1 MDAYLTIVG
10 KREVRRYRSR
20 SIPEDALTQILEA
33 GRASGSSRNRQPWRF
48 IVMTDRT
55 RLRALAPLVSRPA
68 NLAECAAAVV
78 LALTNPRAQFD
89 AGRTAQNMMLAAWSL
104 GIGSCPN
111 TPANESAMKALLGV
125 PEEMSVPT
133 ILSLGYPARGEPRP
147 RADANPEGLLARIN
161 RLPLADV
168 VRRETHPGSAR
179 T

>member
-1 MDAYLTIVG
+1 MDAFLAVIG

-33 GRASGSSRNRQPWRF
+33 GRATGSSRNRQPWRF
-48 IVMTDRT
+48 IIVTDRT

-78 LALTNPRAQFD
+78 LALTNPRAEFD

-111 TPANESAMKALLGV
+111 TPSNEAAMRERLEIPA
-125 PEEMSVPT
+125 EMSISKVLFPR
-133 ILSLGYPARGEPRP
+133 YPDP
-147 RADANPEGLLARIN
+147 
-161 RLPLADV
+161 
-168 VRRETHPGSAR
+168 
-179 T
+179 